1 MVQAS
6 PLIGK
11 NEVDEKMIEFL
22 KKFFDEKFW
31 KFIFVGVIN
40 TIVGMAINYG
50 LLFLGDMFHWYDG
63 IAAAVGVKS
72 GDINYW
78 VSSVT
83 NYTLTSI
90 LSFVLNKNIT
100 FKSRGNTGKS
110 IIKFVLNI
118 AVCYLLAYGIA
129 QPLTDWIMRTWFAG
143 VGEEVI
149 KYISTF
155 VGMVLF
161 TGFNYIG
168 QRFFAFNNKDKSVDG
183 MADE

>member
-1 MVQAS
+1 MKA
-6 PLIGK
+6 
-11 NEVDEKMIEFL
+11 FL

-31 KFIFVGVIN
+31 KFILVGVIN
-40 TIVGMAINYG
+40 TVVGMIINYG
-50 LLFLGDMFHWYDG
+50 LLFLGDLFHWYDG
-63 IAAAVGVKS
+63 MAAAMGLNA

-90 LSFVLNKNIT
+90 LSFILNKNIT

-110 IIKFVLNI
+110 IIKFALNI

-143 VGEEVI
+143 VGENII

-168 QRFFAFNNKDKSVDG
+168 QRFFAFNNKTKKAEQSEDKS
-183 MADE
+183 EEN